1 MRESE
6 GIKSGYLRQ
15 CETRGL
21 SEATIYMRG
30 LEIDKL
36 YGWLSR
42 RKPALKLPEMAG
54 EEVISYIKSRA
65 VFRSKVTVYG
75 VVSKLRDFGI
85 HCGTVFATHLL
96 KMKVNLVT
104 LRDLL
109 GHRQLSSTQIYLH
122 MTAEDLRE
130 AVAQHPIANLVNSL
144 KNLIPGL
151 HLPFQYPPGQRFA
164 FNS

>member
-21 SEATIYMRG
+21 SEATIYARG

-42 RKPALKLPEMAG
+42 RKPALKLPEIAG

-75 VVSKLRDFGI
+75 VVSKLRDFGEYL
-85 HCGTVFATHLL
+85 F
-96 KMKVNLVT
+96 K
-104 LRDLL
+104 D
-109 GHRQLSSTQIYLH
+109 STGRAL
-122 MTAEDLRE
+122 
-130 AVAQHPIANLVNSL
+130 
-144 KNLIPGL
+144 
-151 HLPFQYPPGQRFA
+151 
-164 FNS
+164 

>member
-6 GIKSGYLRQ
+6 GVKSGYLRE

-42 RKPALKLPEMAG
+42 RNPALRLEEMAG
-54 EEVISYIKSRA
+54 EEVISYIKSRS

-75 VVSKLRDFGI
+75 VPRLLR
-85 HCGTVFATHLL
+85 LW
-96 KMKVNLVT
+96 
-104 LRDLL
+104 
-109 GHRQLSSTQIYLH
+109 
-122 MTAEDLRE
+122 
-130 AVAQHPIANLVNSL
+130 
-144 KNLIPGL
+144 
-151 HLPFQYPPGQRFA
+151 
-164 FNS
+164 